1 MENIYQHEKCYHFHL
16 NLGNPQVKTNPLT
29 RLTYTPL
36 ICTPPSS
43 PRLLLYLR
51 IPRECDSVSSSHC
64 VHLLTQIQLQSIST
78 RPLLNLK
85 IDPHPYCPSHFLSRS
100 INYKHTF
107 SHVNSLFFCC
117 LPCPRPIQIAF
128 FTLPDMKSF
137 NFGQKQYLN
146 QTFICPFIKT
156 QPIWKKTS
164 QYATSKYCWAL

>member
-1 MENIYQHEKCYHFHL
+1 MLSFSLEPGKSTGEDKSSHTFDLYTTHL
-16 NLGNPQVKTNPLT
+16 PH
-29 RLTYTPL
+29 
-36 ICTPPSS
+36 PSS

-51 IPRECDSVSSSHC
+51 IPRKCDSVSSSHC

-117 LPCPRPIQIAF
+117 LPCPRSIQIAF

-156 QPIWKKTS
+156 QPI
-164 QYATSKYCWAL
+164 